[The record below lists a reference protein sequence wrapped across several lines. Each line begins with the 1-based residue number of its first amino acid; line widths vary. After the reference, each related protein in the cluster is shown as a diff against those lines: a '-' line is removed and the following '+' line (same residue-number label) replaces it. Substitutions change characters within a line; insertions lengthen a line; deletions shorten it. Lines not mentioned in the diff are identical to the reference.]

1 MKVALEKG
9 YKTELIKFGRDQKF
23 TPRFDSSS

>member
-9 YKTELIKFGRDQKF
+9 YKIKVSKVGKDQKF
-23 TPRFDSSS
+23 TLCLNSSS

>member
-9 YKTELIKFGRDQKF
+9 YKIEVSKVGKDQKF
-23 TPRFDSSS
+23 TLRLNSSS